1 MQIFWFWPPV
11 HLSRINPQDS
21 TKSLPSNANRV
32 GCQPL
37 ATDKDLAN
45 PNGDVILQVFCKDH
59 WEIVPETFWKSV
71 HYDMALEVLMNGSNT
86 MLTPD
91 VLGRARFALVRSTA
105 TTLFLALRGKSFLC
119 PGSRQHFV
127 NPLPYALIEPSVQ
140 SYIVGNGLN

>member
-91 VLGRARFALVRSTA
+91 VLGRARFALVRNNFVFGFEGQVIFVPRFTA
-105 TTLFLALRGKSFLC
+105 AFCQSFAIC
-119 PGSRQHFV
+119 SD
-127 NPLPYALIEPSVQ
+127 
-140 SYIVGNGLN
+140 